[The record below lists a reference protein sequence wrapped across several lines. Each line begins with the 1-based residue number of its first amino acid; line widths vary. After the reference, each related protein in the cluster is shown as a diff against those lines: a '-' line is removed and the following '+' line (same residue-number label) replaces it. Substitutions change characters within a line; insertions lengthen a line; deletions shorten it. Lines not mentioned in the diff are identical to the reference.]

1 MSLDNF
7 QQGHQ
12 EYLGTLGTKSGENI
26 TSYKKAIT
34 KKQLSYDFTY
44 MKHLKQSIH
53 KQKVEWWLPGAP

>member
-7 QQGHQ
+7 QKGHQ

-44 MKHLKQSIH
+44 MKHLKLSNS
-53 KQKVEWWLPGAP
+53 